1 MQPVQSAYSHG
12 LEAIYAIETID
23 VSSIRP
29 LERHSPTTTSKAQKA
44 SVKNKPLTEPLQL
57 EFDFGDEYRGWIES
71 FILREP
77 IHALEL
83 SWHAE
88 KCLVANGKKTVGD
101 LAKATKQDFVF
112 LKGMG
117 QGHIDE
123 VQRKLQEYLEGKQL
137 ERCYV
142 VDLGAWV
149 RSLFVTMDRKKA
161 FVGLNAYQL
170 EQLFTV
176 APAESVEINRLSA
189 EKRQEWLKEVL
200 INLRTDDKKQSITK
214 DMNRIVDVFIKPWLR
229 MRHDLANQQE
239 LMERFLRVSDK
250 ANRPTKAFSF
260 ISSVYFDEGFPVA
273 HYLHKADEG
282 LYCSN
287 AETVCQYQRLIEKA
301 STYFYNPTVCYVFP
315 HLVQLLARDFAMN
328 WEGFNDGFIEK
339 ALRQSPRFRVRK
351 GDAGVLM
358 VRLA

>member
-1 MQPVQSAYSHG
+1 MQPLQSAYSHG

-29 LERHSPTTTSKAQKA
+29 LERQSPVPPSKAPKVSTKKQFTA
-44 SVKNKPLTEPLQL
+44 PLQL

-88 KCLVANGKKTVGD
+88 KCLIANGKKTVGD
-101 LAKATKQDFVF
+101 LAKVTKQDFVF

-123 VQRKLQEYLEGKQL
+123 VQKKLQGYLEGKQL

-142 VDLGAWV
+142 IDLGAWV
-149 RSLFVTMDRKKA
+149 RSLFTAMDRKKA

-176 APAESVEINRLSA
+176 APADSVEINRLSA

-200 INLRTDDKKQSITK
+200 INLRADDKRQSITK
-214 DMNRIVDVFIKPWLR
+214 DMGRIVDVFIKPWMR
-229 MRHDLANQQE
+229 MRHDLASQQE

-250 ANRPTKAFSF
+250 ANRPTKAISF

-273 HYLHKADEG
+273 NYLHKADEG
-282 LYCSN
+282 LYSTSV
-287 AETVCQYQRLIEKA
+287 ETVYQYRRLVEKA
-301 STYFYNPTVCYVFP
+301 STYFYNSTVSYVFP
-315 HLVQLLARDFAMN
+315 HLVQLLARDFALT

-358 VRLA
+358 IRLA